1 LFRDAHAER
10 CAPTSTYVVGPI
22 DGQELSVW
30 RTTGRI
36 ASASVFG
43 IALGVI
49 GSPLAGAQQPLTR
62 TDLLK
67 LDIGEVKN
75 GEMNVW
81 VADIPPGAATG
92 RHSHPTP
99 RFVYVIEGAV
109 VVELDGKPPQTFK
122 TGQAF
127 AEMPDQIHN
136 FRNASSTE
144 SAKALGFQ
152 YARKDQPL
160 QTNAP

>member
-1 LFRDAHAER
+1 
-10 CAPTSTYVVGPI
+10 
-22 DGQELSVW
+22 VW
-30 RTTGRI
+30 QTTRLRLI
-36 ASASVFG
+36 ASSLAFG

-49 GSPLAGAQQPLTR
+49 GGPLASAQQPLTR

-67 LDIGEVKN
+67 LEIGEIKN
-75 GEMNVW
+75 SEMNVW
-81 VADIPPGAATG
+81 IADIAPGAATG

-109 VVELDGKPPQTFK
+109 VVELDSKPPQTFK

-127 AEMPDQIHN
+127 AEMPDEIHN
-136 FRNASSTE
+136 LKNASSTE
-144 SAKALGFQ
+144 PAKALGFQ
-152 YARKDQPL
+152 YAPKGQPL

>member
-1 LFRDAHAER
+1 
-10 CAPTSTYVVGPI
+10 
-22 DGQELSVW
+22 VW
-30 RTTGRI
+30 RTTRRI
-36 ASASVFG
+36 ALVLTFG
-43 IALGVI
+43 SALGVT
-49 GSPLAGAQQPLTR
+49 GNPLAGAQQPLTR

-67 LDIGEVKN
+67 LDMGEIKN

-99 RFVYVIEGAV
+99 RFVYVIAGAV
-109 VVELDGKPPQTFK
+109 VLELDGKPSQTFK